1 MTIIQSIILGIVQGI
16 TEFLPISSSAHLL
29 LVPEFFNWS
38 KHSLTFDIVAH
49 AGTLLAIIIYY
60 RTRLISIVNSLLKH
74 QNKSKYIKLVT
85 NLILTTIPTVI
96 IYFLLND
103 QIENILGSTKVIQF
117 TLIIGGI
124 LLLVADIY
132 SRRNKSTDEISS
144 LTATLIGVGQG
155 LSLIRGMSRSG
166 TMLTIGLFFK
176 TDRKKLVEY
185 VFLASIPIISAGLL
199 LKSVEYVNN
208 PTGEGIAILFF
219 GFLSSFLS
227 GFFAIK
233 LLNRLIDNN
242 IIMISAI
249 YRIILALLLILK

>member
-16 TEFLPISSSAHLL
+16 TEFLPISSSAHLV

-38 KHSLTFDIVAH
+38 EHSLTFDIVAH

-60 RTRLISIVNSLLKH
+60 RKRLISIVNSLLKH
-74 QNKSKYIKLVT
+74 RNKSKYIKLVT

-199 LKSVEYVNN
+199 LKSVEYVAN
-208 PTGEGIAILFF
+208 PTGEGIVILSLGFF
-219 GFLSSFLS
+219 SAFLS
-227 GFFAIK
+227 GIFAIN
-233 LLNRLIDNN
+233 LLNRLIDKN

-249 YRIILALLLILK
+249 YRIVLALLMILI